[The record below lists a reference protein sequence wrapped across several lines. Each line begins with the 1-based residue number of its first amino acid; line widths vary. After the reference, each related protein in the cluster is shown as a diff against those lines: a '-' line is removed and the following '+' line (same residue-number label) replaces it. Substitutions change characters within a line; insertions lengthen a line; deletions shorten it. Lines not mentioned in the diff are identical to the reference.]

1 MQVISVVRDFEMY
14 HRLVKEN
21 PNWGDAVFSAFDN
34 RTENKTIPVRYNAFL
49 ESYDY
54 SHPDWFVFCHE
65 DWELKEDLSRLL
77 STLNKDAL
85 YGPIGK
91 MKNYDLCFLQKNM
104 GQIFESNKDGS
115 DLVSMGRPSPQLQE
129 VGTFDCQCVIVH
141 STVVEKYH

>member
-91 MKNYDLCFLQKNM
+91 MKNYDLCFYKKTWAR
-104 GQIFESNKDGS
+104 F
-115 DLVSMGRPSPQLQE
+115 
-129 VGTFDCQCVIVH
+129 
-141 STVVEKYH
+141 